1 MIVNLPLILLC
12 LCVFTGI
19 VTLVDY
25 WVRGCSKPKDL
36 PLLVDYARS
45 LFPVFLIVFL
55 LRSFVVQPYRVPS
68 GSLEP
73 TIIPGDFIL
82 VSQYSYGLHFPVW
95 HSRLLSVSPPKR
107 GQIALFHWPV
117 VPGITFVKRVI
128 GVPGDTISYVN
139 KVLIINGH
147 VMTQK
152 YQGDYEIREGSQRIK
167 MAKYEENLYGLKH
180 SIYVCAKGIVNC
192 PSQGHNFYH
201 LQIPKGY
208 YLMMGDNRDDS
219 DDSRDWG
226 LVPESHF
233 IGRALLVWMSWDSY
247 APWYHK
253 IRWHRIGSL
262 L

>member
-12 LCVFTGI
+12 LCVFTGL

-25 WVRGCSKPKDL
+25 WLRGRAKPKDL
-36 PLLVDYARS
+36 PLLVDYSRS

-82 VSQYSYGLHFPVW
+82 VSQYSYGLHLPVW
-95 HSRLLSVSPPKR
+95 NTQLLPVSHPKR

-117 VPGITFVKRVI
+117 VPRITFVKRVI

-147 VMTQK
+147 VMSQK
-152 YQGDYEIREGSQRIK
+152 YQGDYEIREGSQRIR

-180 SIYVCAKGIVNC
+180 SIYVCAKGIINC

-201 LQIPKGY
+201 LKIPKGY

-226 LVPESHF
+226 LVPKSRF

-247 APWYHK
+247 APWYQK